1 MYNTITVLQD
11 GVICKRSVK
20 QHVPFSHCWKIGL
33 FNSKYTMGWQL
44 PTLATF
50 SVWNYLVVCDLP
62 LKTTNHTQ
70 RNSALH
76 WKGSGLCH
84 SRVEQQV
91 GWVLAY
97 PAALVLSVQ
106 PPQHLF
112 LSSQVCDHPPGAQVW
127 LPWDLGGI
135 SSSVHLFSDILD

>member
-1 MYNTITVLQD
+1 MYNTITVLKD

-33 FNSKYTMGWQL
+33 FNSKYSMGWQL
-44 PTLATF
+44 PTLARF
-50 SVWNYLVVCDLP
+50 SVWNYLVVRNLP
-62 LKTTNHTQ
+62 LKSTNHTQ
-70 RNSALH
+70 RSSALH
-76 WKGSGLCH
+76 LKGTGVCH

-91 GWVLAY
+91 GRVLAY
-97 PAALVLSVQ
+97 TAALVLSVA
-106 PPQHLF
+106 PQRLF

-135 SSSVHLFSDILD
+135 SSSVHPLSDILD